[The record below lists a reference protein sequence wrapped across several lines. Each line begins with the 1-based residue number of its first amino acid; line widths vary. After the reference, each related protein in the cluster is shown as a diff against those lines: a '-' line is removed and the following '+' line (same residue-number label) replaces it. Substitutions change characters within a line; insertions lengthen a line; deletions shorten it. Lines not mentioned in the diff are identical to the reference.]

1 MVIYILYTRSLGS
14 TFVFITG
21 LRAIYQLVSG
31 VSYYID
37 S

>member
-21 LRAIYQLVSG
+21 LRAIYQLVA
-31 VSYYID
+31 VSYFID
-37 S
+37 R